1 MAAEQQSGEVHES
14 QGPPERRIKRYAN
27 RKLYDTT
34 DSRYVTLQDVAEMVR
49 RGERVRIVDHRDGSD
64 LTAVVLAQIVYEEQR
79 GGGRGTREGAV
90 RSLRRFIEE
99 SGHRLVDSLREAPV
113 ARWVARSEDEPA
125 AGASDQEAGGGEG
138 AGPGPTASSTTVGRV
153 DGRGEEDG
161 DEAEGSQAGSLL
173 LLAVGQ
179 LQQLQGEVR
188 RLQRRIE
195 RLEERLRRATR
206 RSVGRGKGRGGRRS
220 ESEDA

>member
-1 MAAEQQSGEVHES
+1 MAVEQQSGEGHDPQE
-14 QGPPERRIKRYAN
+14 PPERRIKRYAN

-34 DSRYVTLQDVAEMVR
+34 DSRYVTLLDVAEMVR

-113 ARWVARSEDEPA
+113 ARWVARSEEGSA
-125 AGASDQEAGGGEG
+125 EAASDEGAEGGVAGEEASAANPGQTDGDRERNGEEAG
-138 AGPGPTASSTTVGRV
+138 
-153 DGRGEEDG
+153 
-161 DEAEGSQAGSLL
+161 GSQAGSLL

-206 RSVGRGKGRGGRRS
+206 RSVGRGKARS
-220 ESEDA
+220 RTQGESEEM